1 MSKNGFFGSELIVN
15 PDSEV
20 GDIIVT
26 SSDKRKDFIN
36 NFPEYFKRVVTDNED
51 IADLEFIKRL
61 KVIMAND
68 NNPVDTVVFKN
79 VGQLSP
85 TLRERYMRDWA
96 SLLYMSNP
104 EAQKLALN
112 LFRYSY
118 YRNGFAFGPNTFI
131 HLAPVAVR
139 NAIPEYIS
147 TLRTLLSSSDDYSQF
162 VDQYVYNHLDNR
174 KLVPEIPDTASVQFI
189 GEDNEVKDEV
199 TFVIDDNAT
208 FGDKKVIKKRI
219 DTPDGPVYDFFKYIG
234 RRIRGSYVYY
244 KLSSVGTEQTN
255 VATYE
260 RIEPLGFRNSFIEY
274 EYGKDVEEM
283 ETVID
288 KNRKDYDPYADTL
301 SRFDLGDAEVDY
313 DSMPDYQNMPQEY
326 WDSIPQVDTDAFQQV
341 YGTPLDTSAPK
352 ADDVTAIQPNTE
364 YKDENGDNICGAPT
378 L

>member
-1 MSKNGFFGSELIVN
+1 MNSVYNDLLAYIMSKNGFFGSELVVN

-20 GDIIVT
+20 GDIIV
-26 SSDKRKDFIN
+26 SSSEKRKDFIN
-36 NFPEYFKRVVTDNED
+36 KFPAYFKKVVTDNED

-61 KVIMAND
+61 RVIRAND
-68 NNPVDTVVFKN
+68 TNPVDTVVFKN

-85 TLRERYMRDWA
+85 TLRERYMRDWT

-104 EAQKLALN
+104 KAQRLALN

-139 NAIPEYIS
+139 NIIPEYIS
-147 TLRTLLSSSDDYSQF
+147 TLRSLTLSNDDYSQF

-174 KLVPEIPDTASVQFI
+174 KLVPEVPDTASVQFI
-189 GEDNEVKDEV
+189 GEDNEIKDVV
-199 TFVIDDNAT
+199 TFVIDGDAT

-234 RRIRGSYVYY
+234 KRIRGGYVYY
-244 KLSSVGTEQTN
+244 KLLSLGTEQAN

-274 EYGKDVEEM
+274 EYGKDAEEM

-301 SRFDLGDAEVDY
+301 SRFDDGNVEVDY
-313 DSMPDYQNMPQEY
+313 DSMPDYQ
-326 WDSIPQVDTDAFQQV
+326 DIPQVDVDAFQQV
-341 YGTPLDTSAPK
+341 YGTPLDTSAPRV
-352 ADDVTAIQPNTE
+352 DDIMSIEPNTE
-364 YKDENGDNICGAPT
+364 YRDAEGNTIC
-378 L
+378 